1 MIRRPPRSTLF
12 PYTTLFRSCQAS
24 SRTSRHDRH
33 RLKTTSENN
42 PSDIPQRNNSGKIL
56 ASETG
61 HKRTRIPRA
70 QAMPNKTNF
79 ASSTTA
85 SEKFFFQCR
94 LGITRVFPPAIGCI
108 GILGADWNERFISVF
123 CAADIL
129 LQPWRHAGL
138 PFNSI
143 RPSSCVIRKGKGKVS
158 SMFFGREFFASAAT

>member
-1 MIRRPPRSTLF
+1 MGETQSIHC
-12 PYTTLFRSCQAS
+12 CQAS
-24 SRTSRHDRH
+24 SRNSRHDRH

-61 HKRTRIPRA
+61 HKRTRIARA
-70 QAMPNKTNF
+70 QVMPSKTNF

-85 SEKFFFQCR
+85 SKKFFFQCR
-94 LGITRVFPPAIGCI
+94 LGITRVFPPEISCI
-108 GILGADWNERFISVF
+108 GIFGADWNELFISVSARPIF
-123 CAADIL
+123 SFSLGGAR
-129 LQPWRHAGL
+129 WL

-158 SMFFGREFFASAAT
+158 PMFFGREFFASAAT